1 MNKEIKPLRLIVL
14 IILIIYVSFR
24 WSESNSKKE
33 KHELMLLPTLVAS
46 GDAEAQY
53 NLGVRYEE
61 GNGFTKTDRIAY
73 AFFLLAAPRHEEA
86 KKRLDALK
94 AKLPPHIIEAGN
106 ELAKKMDAE
115 KAEQVRLAKLSEVFL
130 ETERDRE
137 RYSKKELD
145 WLREKMPERVSEKEE
160 GKATK

>member
-1 MNKEIKPLRLIVL
+1 MNAEINPLRFIVLIVL
-14 IILIIYVSFR
+14 LIYASFR
-24 WSESNSKKE
+24 WSESNKRKE
-33 KHELMLLPTLVAS
+33 KDELMLLPALVAS

-106 ELAKKMDAE
+106 ELAKKMGVE
-115 KAEQVRLAKLSEVFL
+115 KTEQVRLAKLSEVFL
-130 ETERDRE
+130 ETERE
-137 RYSKKELD
+137 SKKEVD
-145 WLREKMPERVSEKEE
+145 WLREKMRERVSEKET

>member
-1 MNKEIKPLRLIVL
+1 MNAEINPLRFIVL
-14 IILIIYVSFR
+14 IVFLIYASFR

-33 KHELMLLPTLVAS
+33 KHELMLLPALVAS

-106 ELAKKMDAE
+106 ELAKKMGVE
-115 KAEQVRLAKLSEVFL
+115 KAEQVRLAKLSEAFL
-130 ETERDRE
+130 ETERD
-137 RYSKKELD
+137 SKKEVD
-145 WLREKMPERVSEKEE
+145 WLREKMNERVSEKEA